1 MDLSEMQTSTQGGMG
16 TDAWPQSWDWEE
28 FLFAGKLHRC
38 GYAAG
43 GTMVLM
49 VAVAGDESKGEHS
62 R

>member
-1 MDLSEMQTSTQGGMG
+1 MNGMQMGTQGSMG
-16 TDAWPQSWDWEE
+16 TDAGRQAWDWEE

-38 GYAAG
+38 GYATD

-49 VAVAGDESKGEHS
+49 VAPGGDESKGEHS